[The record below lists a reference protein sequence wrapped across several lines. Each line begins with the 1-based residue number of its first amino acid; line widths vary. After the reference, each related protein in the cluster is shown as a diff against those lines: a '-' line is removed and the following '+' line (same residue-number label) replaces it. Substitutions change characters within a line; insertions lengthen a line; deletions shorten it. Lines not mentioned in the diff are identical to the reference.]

1 MTSNDNRE
9 PKPAARKVNPMVQAA
24 ADQVRRSKKKRPTKA
39 RELPRW
45 TCRDQLSLFDPSEVT
60 E

>member
-1 MTSNDNRE
+1 MTDDSQS
-9 PKPAARKVNPMVQAA
+9 PKPAARQVNPMVQAA
-24 ADQVRRSKKKRPTKA
+24 ADQVQRSKNRPAKRKA
-39 RELPRW
+39 KELPRW